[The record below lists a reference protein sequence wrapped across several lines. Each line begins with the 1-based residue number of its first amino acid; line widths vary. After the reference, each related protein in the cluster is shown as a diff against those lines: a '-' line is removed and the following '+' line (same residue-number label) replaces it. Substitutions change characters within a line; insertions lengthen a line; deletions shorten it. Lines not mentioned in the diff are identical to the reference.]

1 MPKLTLYNQKHPISA
16 RSGNQPQEILIMDIT
31 HFGYDL
37 AESVEDF
44 FQKVLDWKN
53 ENKPS
58 EDTVKTAK
66 KIVEMMQEKPKS
78 LCVFEDTIIIDY
90 DNSTIDVKDNVGE
103 FLFLGK
109 KNATSNQ
116 YTQHN

>member
-1 MPKLTLYNQKHPISA
+1 
-16 RSGNQPQEILIMDIT
+16 MDIT

-53 ENKPS
+53 ETKPS

-66 KIVEMMQEKPKS
+66 KLVEMMQEKPKS
-78 LCVFEDTIIIDY
+78 LCVFEDTIIRAC
-90 DNSTIDVKDNVGE
+90 SRCQGE
-103 FLFLGK
+103 MVYRPIYKVLKVEQQKFPEK
-109 KNATSNQ
+109 IS
-116 YTQHN
+116 